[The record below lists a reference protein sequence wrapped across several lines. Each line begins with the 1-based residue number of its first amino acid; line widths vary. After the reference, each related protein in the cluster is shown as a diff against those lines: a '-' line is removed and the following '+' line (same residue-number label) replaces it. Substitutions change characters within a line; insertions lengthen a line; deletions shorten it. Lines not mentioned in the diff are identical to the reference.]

1 MDKLTFNP
9 ISVDIGEGVEGSEWK
24 EHFFEAM
31 MWVENLRT
39 EKKVSIAIRAHIV
52 QRKEGNT

>member
-9 ISVDIGEGVEGSEWK
+9 ISVDIGEGVEDSEWK

-39 EKKVSIAIRAHIV
+39 EKKVSIEIRAHIV